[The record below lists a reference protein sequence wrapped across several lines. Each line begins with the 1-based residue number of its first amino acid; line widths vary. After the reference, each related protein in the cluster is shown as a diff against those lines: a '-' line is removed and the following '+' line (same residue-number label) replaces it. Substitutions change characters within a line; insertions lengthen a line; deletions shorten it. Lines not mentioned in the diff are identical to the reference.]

1 VVDGRHRFRQET
13 RVAVRGAED
22 ETSNTYSLCV
32 GGSGG
37 QRRDGLEAITIA
49 ALVRRLLEMIRY
61 REPIE
66 AALVGEPPEPSQL
79 IERPAEMT
87 NVDAEPDAPRL
98 IPVWVGRHVTGRRRH
113 R

>member
-1 VVDGRHRFRQET
+1 MV
-13 RVAVRGAED
+13 
-22 ETSNTYSLCV
+22 
-32 GGSGG
+32 
-37 QRRDGLEAITIA
+37 
-49 ALVRRLLEMIRY
+49 RY

-98 IPVWVGRHVTGRRRH
+98 IPYGSAGMSPVGGAASTTARRSRSLA
-113 R
+113 RPRRA